1 MQMEDII
8 VVQIVPNGDLEMV
21 NIIIIMVEV
30 RAVLQVQIA
39 PHQAQV
45 HSSTS
50 QTQSTP
56 QVVDY
61 TKQRSEERRVGK
73 ECRL

>member
-45 HSSTS
+45 
-50 QTQSTP
+50 QIVDLLQ
-56 QVVDY
+56 QVKHKVHL
-61 TKQRSEERRVGK
+61 K
-73 ECRL
+73 